1 MLSPIFIIVIQ
12 DCLGQLASNSV
23 NPKKVEQ
30 MPLINV
36 NKIKHSKKSHTHK
49 FKHKKCLLEG
59 DHIPF
64 MIFLQGIL
72 KQ

>member
-36 NKIKHSKKSHTHK
+36 NKIKPSKKSHTHTQ
-49 FKHKKCLLEG
+49 
-59 DHIPF
+59 I
-64 MIFLQGIL
+64 QT
-72 KQ
+72 